1 MAEALTANDATIIRS
16 VSQTDLDTLTAQ
28 YRGVLDTI
36 NDLCVDVKKLVQM
49 LAEQYEQDDF
59 YEPLHLVAN
68 LEWTLDKHGR
78 RFALIFTP
86 NSLTSIAF
94 SFQGVTGTMTYAA
107 GWSLM
112 NEPDRAIFT
121 PPAGMNQVVLL
132 KYTNFYSGST
142 A

>member
-1 MAEALTANDATIIRS
+1 MPETLTANDAAIIRS
-16 VSQTDLDTLTAQ
+16 DVMTSLATLTSQ
-28 YRGVLDTI
+28 YSNVLDTI
-36 NDLCVDVKKLVQM
+36 NDLCVDVKKLVHM

-59 YEPLHLVAN
+59 YEPIHLVAN

-78 RFALIFTP
+78 RYALLFTP
-86 NSLTSIAF
+86 VSLTSIAF

-132 KYTNFYSGST
+132 KYTNFYSGSAT
-142 A
+142 